1 MTRVAL
7 ATSDGFRT
15 LYEDDHGL
23 PPALEAL
30 GVDTTVAV
38 WDDPA
43 VDWRSYD
50 LVVVRSTWDY
60 VPRLAEF
67 LAWAES
73 VPRLANPAAI
83 LRWNTDKRYLHALQA
98 AGVPIIP
105 TTFVAPGQA
114 YDPPAGEVVVKPS
127 VSVGAMDTERFA
139 DAADGAGLVARLHAE
154 GRTAMVQPYMDL
166 IEDAGETAVLLFDG
180 VVSHAARKAPI
191 LVPGALPFIERDDV
205 MSSRVATREECEVA
219 LRAVAAAPEPLLY
232 ARVDLV
238 PGPDGPVVIE
248 LEVTE
253 PTLFLTYADGAA
265 ERFAEAILRR
275 ARAAPARER

>member
-1 MTRVAL
+1 MKVAL
-7 ATSDGFRT
+7 ATCAAFPSLF
-15 LYEDDHGL
+15 EDDAGL
-23 PPALEAL
+23 APALRAL
-30 GVDTTVAV
+30 GIDTTIAV
-38 WDDPA
+38 WDDPS

-60 VPRLAEF
+60 VPRLAEY
-67 LAWAES
+67 LAWADS
-73 VPRLANPAAI
+73 VPRLANSAAV
-83 LRWNTDKRYLHALQA
+83 LRWNTDKRYLRDLQA

-114 YDPPAGEVVVKPS
+114 YDPPAGEVVIKPS
-127 VSVGAMDTERFA
+127 LSVAAMDTERFA
-139 DAADGAGLVARLHAE
+139 DATLGADLVARLHDE
-154 GRTAMVQPYMDL
+154 GRTAMVQPYMSAID
-166 IEDAGETAVLLFDG
+166 EAGETAVLVFNG

-191 LVPGALPFIERDDV
+191 LVPGALPFLERDDV
-205 MSSRVATREECEVA
+205 MSPRVATPAERAVA

-253 PTLFLTYADGAA
+253 PTLFLGLADGAA
-265 ERFAEAILRR
+265 ARFAAAIAARLR
-275 ARAAPARER
+275 